1 MNGGSRVENPVGYGF
16 PAFRRGAV
24 AALLGNQA
32 ANGRECIQV
41 LDDDARIEQ
50 AAIVVHDEARYFAQR
65 IVSRYLRVVGP
76 HVFENEFVIELFFHH
91 DDAYFAYIR
100 SEETTSELQ

>member
-65 IVSRYLRVVGP
+65 IVSCYLRVVGP
-76 HVFENEFVIELFFHH
+76 HVFEKEFVIVLFLYYDQSHFE
-91 DDAYFAYIR
+91 YIR
-100 SEETTSELQ
+100 ALRVTN